1 MGLRG
6 STLIQF
12 AEVSH
17 ISKIVDIHRSALPS
31 DFLPKLG
38 KKVLTEFYKN
48 FIERNDIITISA
60 NGRIIGFLA
69 LSIVPISNLGIIVN
83 NMGTIL
89 FKLIFQPSLWGQT
102 LWFVFGNKKNFDC
115 PEISIIA
122 IKPSSQGN
130 SFGSQLL
137 YFACDHLIKQ
147 GHESVYVKTDAD
159 NLLSNRFYQKNY
171 FRNIGY
177 EKRFNRKLNIYFR
190 GFNTNVA

>member
-12 AEVSH
+12 ANVSH

-38 KKVLTEFYKN
+38 KKFLTEFYKG
-48 FIERNDIITISA
+48 FIERNDITIIFT

-69 LSIVPISNLGIIVN
+69 LSIVPISNLGIIMN

-89 FKLIFQPSLWGQT
+89 FKLLSQPSLWGQT
-102 LWFVFGNKKNFDC
+102 LWFFFGNKKKIDC

-137 YFACDHLIKQ
+137 NFACDHLIKQ
-147 GHESVYVKTDAD
+147 GYQCICVKTEAD

-171 FRNIGY
+171 FRNIGC
-177 EKRFNRKLNIYFR
+177 EKRFNRNFYIYFR
-190 GFNTNVA
+190 GLNTNVA